1 VYYPEGMEN
10 PPSIYV
16 AATRQNDGKTTT
28 ALGLLEALSEIYPE
42 IGYIKPVGQ
51 QVKLI
56 GEHEIDKDATLMK
69 DVFHIGS
76 PLYDMSPVAVPR
88 GFTEEYILHGDVHQ
102 LTERIGQAY
111 RRESA
116 EQRFMVIEGTGHAG
130 VGSVIDLC
138 NATVAKMLGAP
149 VVIVTCGGIGRP
161 IDEVM
166 LNKAVF
172 DSYGVKVLG
181 VIVNKVIPEKY
192 EKINNLVRLGF
203 QNRGIETFGVIPF
216 FPLLSS
222 PTLRQLLEDIRGELL
237 SGDDSNLDV
246 IISKILV
253 GAMAAHEAFDFF
265 KGDVLLVTPGNREDL
280 ILAAVSCN
288 VPNIR
293 EDYNVRGIILTCGIW
308 PNQTVLKI
316 LKQAGVPAFL
326 VKDDTFTTA
335 QKINN
340 LIIKIRPQDREK
352 IATVKQMIKEYVDVD
367 GLVERLTAARK

>member
-1 VYYPEGMEN
+1 MDKPLR
-10 PPSIYV
+10 IYV

-28 ALGLLEALSEIYPE
+28 ALGLLEAISEHYPE

-56 GEHEIDKDATLMK
+56 GKHEIDKDATLMK

-88 GFTEEYILHGDVHQ
+88 GFTEEYITRGDVHQ
-102 LTERIGQAY
+102 LKQRIRQAY

-138 NATVAKMLGAP
+138 NAAVAKMLDTP
-149 VVIVTCGGIGRP
+149 VLIVTCGGIGRP

-172 DSYGVKVLG
+172 DNYGVKVLG

-192 EKINNLVRLGF
+192 EKINKLVRIGF
-203 QNRGIETFGVIPF
+203 KNKGIETFGVVPF
-216 FPLLSS
+216 YPLLSS

-246 IISKILV
+246 IVSKILV
-253 GAMAAHEAFDFF
+253 GAMAPHEAFDYF
-265 KGDVLLVTPGNREDL
+265 KGDVLLITPGNREDL

-288 VPNIR
+288 VPGVR
-293 EDYNVRGIILTCGIW
+293 EDYNVRGMILTCGIW
-308 PNQTVLKI
+308 PNGTVLKI
-316 LKQAGVPAFL
+316 LKQARVPVFL
-326 VKDDTFTTA
+326 VQDDTFTTA

-340 LIIKIRPQDREK
+340 LIIKIRPQDKEK

-367 GLVERLTAARK
+367 GLMERLPENRT